1 MNVNITGIYDL
12 SEDLNLLQTNLTIL
26 TDDFFDLS
34 QSLPNTYANLT
45 AFTILSD
52 DYNLFKISTNTNFSI
67 LNLDIEN
74 IENNYVTNT
83 SLSTLSTA
91 IDEQFEST
99 TTYIDDKATEQHEY
113 TDAEI
118 EELRN
123 EGYIQ
128 EAVTQILAWATSD
141 EGKRFR
147 KKIWDRIKLK
157 WLTFTGKRPFT
168 ELLDDVQNASTDEL
182 DEMLKVY
189 QYKDDPIQGLQ
200 E

>member
-12 SEDLNLLQTNLTIL
+12 SEDVESLKLEFANLSNVVEE
-26 TDDFFDLS
+26 
-34 QSLPNTYANLT
+34 LPNTYANL
-45 AFTILSD
+45 ALFSNLSS
-52 DYNLFKISTNTNFSI
+52 DYDVYKISNNTSISI

-91 IDEQFEST
+91 IDNQFELT
-99 TTYIDDKATEQHEY
+99 TTYIDDKATEQKEY
-113 TDAEI
+113 TDAEL

-189 QYKDDPIQGLQ
+189 QYKDD
-200 E
+200 

>member
-12 SEDLNLLQTNLTIL
+12 SEDVESLKLEFAT
-26 TDDFFDLS
+26 LS
-34 QSLPNTYANLT
+34 NVVEELPNTYANL
-45 AFTILSD
+45 ALFSNLSS
-52 DYNLFKISTNTNFSI
+52 DYDVYKISNNTSISI

-91 IDEQFEST
+91 IDNQFELT
-99 TTYIDDKATEQHEY
+99 TTYIDDKATEQKEY
-113 TDAEI
+113 TDAEL

-168 ELLDDVQNASTDEL
+168 E
-182 DEMLKVY
+182 
-189 QYKDDPIQGLQ
+189 
-200 E
+200 